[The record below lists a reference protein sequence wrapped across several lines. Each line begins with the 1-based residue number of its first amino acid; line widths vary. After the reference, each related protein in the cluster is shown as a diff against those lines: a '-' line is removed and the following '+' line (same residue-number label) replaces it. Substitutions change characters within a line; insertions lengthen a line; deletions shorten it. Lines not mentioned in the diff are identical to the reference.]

1 MSPAEIKAALQLTLP
16 PTRQAEIAKQCQVS
30 AVTVHDVI
38 HGRRRCKKVESAL
51 AAAVGAP
58 LYIVFPQWY
67 ARGQPERVAT
77 SARKKRESKA
87 KAALEDAI
95 ASLEQAFTDLGKC
108 LSDHTHDSMPLPEA
122 WTRLVKV
129 EGIEFQLRNLTITQ
143 RGRLMRRFELE
154 NAGHG

>member
-1 MSPAEIKAALQLTLP
+1 MHPAEIKAALQLTLP
-16 PTRQAEIAKQCQVS
+16 PTRQAEIAKQYQVS
-30 AVTVHDVI
+30 ASTVHDVI

-51 AAAVGAP
+51 AATIGVP

-67 ARGQPERVAT
+67 ERGQPEPAMSRAL
-77 SARKKRESKA
+77 KKRESTA
-87 KAALEDAI
+87 NASLDDAI
-95 ASLEQAFTDLGKC
+95 ESLGRAVAHLGEC

-129 EGIEFQLRNLTITQ
+129 EGIEFQLRNLTITK